1 LVRVMAAVAKI
12 AKATIT
18 SNKVKPEA
26 RLSRVTL
33 DRAASPKAMLEE
45 QRRVKRCFTAAQDDE
60 LCSACTRLSRVKLGL
75 IAPNPVFCLKYLDF
89 IDFTQMINLNRSTHF
104 TVF

>member
-1 LVRVMAAVAKI
+1 MATLVNAIAAVAKI

-18 SNKVKPEA
+18 SNNVNPEA

-45 QRRVKRCFTAAQDDE
+45 QR
-60 LCSACTRLSRVKLGL
+60 
-75 IAPNPVFCLKYLDF
+75 
-89 IDFTQMINLNRSTHF
+89 
-104 TVF
+104 